1 MQLVWQDPLPLRLKG
16 KGRRLAFTVY
26 SVLYAMLASP
36 FGQMVSPVVLFV
48 LPCSSHVSVVRHTVS
63 SLSRQA
69 STSYLSQ
76 PPCGWLVGSVG

>member
-26 SVLYAMLASP
+26 SVLYAMLSP
-36 FGQMVSPVVLFV
+36 FGQMVSPLFV